1 MKQFLRPFSSLQLK
15 HLRRVVVS
23 FKQKY
28 VHEVL
33 VNRLFK
39 HTQEKRVVR
48 LTDRPAL
55 T

>member
-1 MKQFLRPFSSLQLK
+1 MKQFLWSFSFLPLN

-33 VNRLFK
+33 VNHLFK
-39 HTQEKRVVR
+39 HTQGKNGGKVN
-48 LTDRPAL
+48 
-55 T
+55 